1 MQPMVEDNSHAGQG
15 AVALNIGGDVGA
27 LIVLMPDA
35 MAGAEVEIRPEGLTP
50 EPAARQPHAHTHD
63 LEHDHDQPHVHY
75 PHVAVVGRP
84 IGDRI
89 VFSLVYPELLA
100 GRYEL
105 HVMPEGPVQLS
116 ATVVG
121 GEVAEVVWPTD

>member
-1 MQPMVEDNSHAGQG
+1 MQVMVEDNSHAGQG

-27 LIVLMPDA
+27 LIVVMPDA
-35 MAGAEVEIRPEGLTP
+35 MVGAEVEIRPEGLTP
-50 EPAARQPHAHTHD
+50 PPSEREPHSHS
-63 LEHDHDQPHVHY
+63 HDHDHDHPHVHY
-75 PHVAVVGRP
+75 LHVAVVGRP

-89 VFSLVYPELLA
+89 VFSLVYPELLE

-105 HVMPEGPVQLS
+105 HVMPDGPVQLS

-121 GEVAEVVWPTD
+121 GEVAEAVWPTD